1 MQSERQ
7 HVSTQTVRA
16 MASGNSGCDGVYRW
30 YAHLKELD
38 AKFGALQSP
47 VALLVRHGPVAPR
60 HKGRQPLNVQ
70 RRPLVAQLKDGGI
83 D

>member
-1 MQSERQ
+1 MDAARQSE
-7 HVSTQTVRA
+7 HTVC
-16 MASGNSGCDGVYRW
+16 GPWQVGDGGCDGVYR